1 MTNAALDLRDQLS
14 RLPDEDRVELA
25 EFLLDSLDPSYE
37 EQIAAEWESELKR
50 REEDILTGRTVGI
63 PAEQVMAELR
73 QRYEKRT

>member
-1 MTNAALDLRDQLS
+1 MTKAAFDLRDQLS

-25 EFLLDSLDPSYE
+25 EFLLDSLAPSYE
-37 EQIAAEWESELKR
+37 ERVAAEWEAEFKR

-73 QRYEKRT
+73 QRYEKRP